1 MACPSSIQPRDSYTP
16 PSPVDVPRTCPK
28 LMRFFVIVNIRSPTA
43 GCESTRDSKH
53 GREKGGRSERSRHEA
68 PAHTGAILPVAG

>member
-28 LMRFFVIVNIRSPTA
+28 LMRFFVIVNSLR
-43 GCESTRDSKH
+43 H
-53 GREKGGRSERSRHEA
+53 GIDD
-68 PAHTGAILPVAG
+68 PL